1 MATTNSTGQL
11 ADELAK
17 QATAAGRAMGDA
29 VGKKAEDIADKSKM
43 AGADAVASVAR
54 TAESIADTVAKESP
68 MIADY
73 VRGAGAKID
82 RLASDLRD
90 KKAGELLSSAVE
102 FGRAQPA
109 VLLAGA
115 ALVGFALA
123 RLIKAGAVAVPKVEA
138 PVDGF
143 APDGFARVDSF
154 ASTRV

>member
-1 MATTNSTGQL
+1 MATLNSQEAQV
-11 ADELAK
+11 ADDLVK
-17 QATAAGRAMGDA
+17 QASAAGRAMGDA

-43 AGADAVASVAR
+43 AGADAIAGVAR

-73 VRGAGAKID
+73 VRGAGARID

-90 KKAGELLSSAVE
+90 KKAGELLNSAVE
-102 FGRAQPA
+102 FGRSQPA

-123 RLIKAGAVAVPKVEA
+123 RLIKAGAVATPQVATPVDGLA
-138 PVDGF
+138 PVD
-143 APDGFARVDSF
+143 SF
-154 ASTRV
+154 VSTSV